1 MELNI
6 VKQIIAEVLKVDV
19 KEISEDTTLV
29 LDLGADSLDVMR
41 ILMNIEEKF
50 GIIIDKKSINQIET
64 VNDIMKLI
72 K

>member
-19 KEISEDTTLV
+19 REISEETTLV
-29 LDLGADSLDVMR
+29 LDLGADSLDIMR

-50 GIIIDKKSINQIET
+50 GLIIDKKAINQIET
-64 VNDIMKLI
+64 VNDVLNLI

>member
-1 MELNI
+1 MEFNI

-19 KEISEDTTLV
+19 REISKDTTLV
-29 LDLGADSLDVMR
+29 LDLGADSLDIMR

-50 GIIIDKKSINQIET
+50 GIVIDKKSINAIET
-64 VNDIMKLI
+64 VDDVLKLI

>member
-19 KEISEDTTLV
+19 REISEETTLV
-29 LDLGADSLDVMR
+29 LDLGADSLDIMR

-50 GIIIDKKSINQIET
+50 GLIIDKKSISQIET
-64 VNDIMKLI
+64 VNDVLNLI

>member
-19 KEISEDTTLV
+19 REISKETTLV
-29 LDLGADSLDVMR
+29 LDLGADSLDIMR

-50 GIIIDKKSINQIET
+50 GLIIDKKAINQIET
-64 VNDIMKLI
+64 VNDVLNLI

>member
-19 KEISEDTTLV
+19 REISEETTLV
-29 LDLGADSLDVMR
+29 LDLGADSLDIMR

-50 GIIIDKKSINQIET
+50 GLIIDKKSISHIET
-64 VNDIMKLI
+64 VNDVLNLI